1 MIGPLIED
9 LVDLSAAWVGQKP
22 VEQLDD
28 LGRFKFEVPDLD
40 GGSVRT
46 SVVAMGLGHG
56 RRQRAEKRGDPT

>member
-22 VEQLDD
+22 VEQLND

-40 GGSVRT
+40 RGPVRT

-56 RRQRAEKRGDPT
+56 L